1 MGNCQCPVVV
11 SQIHNRDKFS
21 KLDNIADC
29 ETESEDDPSNVESQQ
44 GLLSEGKVKHV
55 KQGHVKPYT
64 LTEGDISEVEEQME
78 EPPQVT
84 RERKGAVSSEPLQS
98 AGFFREPYWNKHAI
112 WEEQLQVA
120 LRTCPVFRQYS
131 DMELFKFVRAM
142 EIHLRYAGQILAE
155 QGEPGDGLWIV
166 LEGTVCCY
174 KAGSRVGE
182 ETLVATKKRRSLI
195 DEASVLYSYPRPY
208 TMRAQGECVMAKLCR
223 KDYIDLGT
231 RFQFYTREKYK
242 MLLKG
247 AKMLEMMTDEHM
259 TQLVDILKIRTY
271 DAGEDII
278 KQGEEGSEFYIMN
291 SGVARVY
298 VKTADDEQEYVR
310 YCPGDLFGELA
321 LLKNAPRAAF
331 VSAVTR
337 VEVLVLSRRQFER
350 LFGPMTDLKEQ
361 QYLRDPRKLIAD
373 FYDQGDS
380 RGPRGTLQLKELE
393 PEVDT
398 YGQTTWF
405 AVYRPTS
412 KDAIAK
418 MLSGNA
424 VGKGLNVKGKSAKKG
439 VLSGYVPFIQI
450 SDNEHRELIEQSPAD
465 SRVIIYFKTKA
476 AREGARKLLQAL
488 MDDSKHL
495 KIDHREIKDVDDY
508 KPTVLGLD
516 LPEPVIREAYII
528 KADLTPIMGW
538 ETGRRSEPAFMDMNM
553 HAIRGESH
561 PQVCLFQYDESDPL
575 NPRGLLIAYAEKYVK
590 PVVSDFDTFTVGSR
604 GMKYEALPS
613 DQAKLITWLLH
624 NTREVL
630 SSLDHNPWTSRWL
643 DVLKRENAKGF
654 HPSLPAF
661 GFGDP
666 TSYRL
671 IGDVVAETS
680 PCGAVRHGAE
690 CCNLYF
696 PQELDEEYLVV
707 WHGFPDKPWDYKDE
721 PGCRNFLMDR
731 VEDGHQFMLNPVW
744 PVRDKGWFEVYA
756 ALENTEDGRSC
767 LNSWCPPEVK
777 YDEILQQMR
786 RDFPEGF
793 KIVQK

>member
-11 SQIHNRDKFS
+11 SQIQNRDKFS
-21 KLDNIADC
+21 NLDDIADC
-29 ETESEDDPSNVESQQ
+29 DTSTASEDDASNAESRE
-44 GLLSEGKVKHV
+44 GFLSEDHV
-55 KQGHVKPYT
+55 KSHT
-64 LTEGDISEVEEQME
+64 LAEGEDSDVEDQLE

-84 RERKGAVSSEPLQS
+84 RKRRGAVSSEPMQS
-98 AGFFREPYWNKHAI
+98 AGYFREPFWNKHAA
-112 WEEQLQVA
+112 WEEQLKVT
-120 LRTCPVFRQYS
+120 LRTCPVFRQYG
-131 DMELFKFVRAM
+131 DVELSKFVRAM
-142 EIHLRYAGQILAE
+142 EIHLRYGDQILAE
-155 QGEPGDGLWIV
+155 QGEPGDGLFIV
-166 LEGTVCCY
+166 LEGTVCCH
-174 KAGSRVGE
+174 KVGSRAGE
-182 ETLVATKKRRSLI
+182 ETLVATKKRGSLI

-208 TMRAQGECVMAKLCR
+208 AIRAQGECVLAKLSR

-231 RFQFYTREKYK
+231 RFQFYIREKYK

-247 AKMLEMMTDEHM
+247 AKMLEMMTDEHLA
-259 TQLVDILKIRTY
+259 QLADILQTRVY
-271 DAGEDII
+271 EAGKDIV
-278 KQGEEGSEFYIMN
+278 KQGERGAEFYIMN

-310 YCPGDLFGELA
+310 YHAGDLFGELA

-373 FYDQGDS
+373 FYDEGDS
-380 RGPRGTLQLKELE
+380 RGPRGSLRLKEME
-393 PEVDT
+393 PEADT
-398 YGQTTWF
+398 YGRTTWF

-450 SDNEHRELIEQSPAD
+450 SDNEHRGLIEQSPSH

-495 KIDHREIKDVDDY
+495 KIDYREIRDVDNY
-508 KPTVLGLD
+508 KPDVLGLD
-516 LPEPVIREAYII
+516 LPEPLIREAYII
-528 KADLTPIMGW
+528 KADLTPVMGW

-553 HAIRGESH
+553 HAIRGQSD

-613 DQAKLITWLLH
+613 DQANMITWLLN

-654 HPSLPAF
+654 HPSLPRF

-721 PGCRNFLMDR
+721 PGCRQFLMSR

-756 ALENTEDGRSC
+756 ALGETEDGRSC
-767 LNSWCPPEVK
+767 LRSWFPPQAK
-777 YDEILQQMR
+777 YDEVVHQMR
-786 RDFPEGF
+786 REFPEGF